1 MDSQKLVRGLLIRG
15 LLAGLAAGVLMFAF
29 AWVFGEPQVDA
40 AIRFEEAASPPSSEA
55 PLVSRDVQSTFGLLT
70 GTIVFAVAVGGI
82 FALVFAAVQGR
93 IGHAR
98 PRVTA
103 ATLALVAFVVIVLVP
118 FLKYPSNPPA
128 VGADETIGYRTRIY
142 FVMLLLSVVA
152 AFAALRVGRDAVKR
166 LGAWNGVLVA
176 VGSYLVLVA
185 ISQVLMPSL
194 DEVPPGF
201 SASIIW
207 HFRIATLG
215 THAVLYATLGLA
227 FGALAERWITQ
238 ATRGAADTYRTSSP
252 SAGALHS

>member
-1 MDSQKLVRGLLIRG
+1 MVRGLLIRG
-15 LLAGLAAGVLMFAF
+15 MLVGLAAGVLAFFFAK
-29 AWVFGEPQVDA
+29 VFGEPQVDK
-40 AIRFEEAASPPSSEA
+40 AIAFEAATSPPSGEA
-55 PLVSRDVQSTFGLLT
+55 PLVSRGMQSTLGLLT
-70 GTIVFAVAVGGI
+70 GTVVYGVAMGGV
-82 FALVFAAVQGR
+82 FALVFAAVHGR
-93 IGHAR
+93 VGRAR

-103 ATLALVAFVVIVLVP
+103 GALAIAAFAVIILVP

-166 LGAWNGVLVA
+166 FGAWNGVLVA
-176 VGSYLVLVA
+176 VGSYLILVA

-194 DEVPPGF
+194 DEVPEGF
-201 SASIIW
+201 SASVIW

-238 ATRGAADTYRTSSP
+238 ATRGAADTYRTSNP
-252 SAGALHS
+252 SAGALHP

>member
-40 AIRFEEAASPPSSEA
+40 AIAFEEANSPPSSEA

-70 GTIVFAVAVGGI
+70 GSV
-82 FALVFAAVQGR
+82 VFAAVQGR

-103 ATLALVAFVVIVLVP
+103 ATLALVAFTVIVLVP

-176 VGSYLVLVA
+176 VGSYIVLVA

-194 DEVPPGF
+194 DEIPQGF

-238 ATRGAADTYRTSSP
+238 ATRGAADTYRTSNP
-252 SAGALHS
+252 SAGALHP